1 MVLDAV
7 TENGAPS
14 HSSTM
19 DARLDLFVKTVRD
32 VQDECLLELVDRSW
46 EVDPLD
52 TLKILFNWR
61 DCRGGKGDY
70 RGFLVAMVHIL
81 KKGEEGA
88 GAWFLANFKAIPEY
102 GSWLDLVKLWHM
114 VDEVAK
120 GEIMACIREQVE
132 EDAKILTDVENSGEK
147 KSISLLAK
155 WMPTEGC
162 KWDRGGEKA
171 EGRGPSFVAEF
182 CKFKIKKAFYR
193 KELLTPMRAHLKLVE
208 TRLCAK
214 QFDQIDYESVPS
226 VAMKKYRK
234 AFLRNDKAGFED
246 YLAQVTKGTK
256 TIKAGQVYPHDLVRH
271 YLGGG
276 AFDAVIEEQW
286 KAIKASVDECG
297 AFEGAVC
304 VCDVSSSMDGT
315 PLQVCIALGLLGLS
329 PGGCGREQVITFDS
343 HPVLHKISS
352 AESLEEQVRVLSQIP
367 WGGNTNFEK
376 TMDLVLTLEGV
387 KRVFVFSDMQFDQAF
402 CSGGRAASHFDLA
415 RAKFETAGRPMPE
428 IVFWNLRGNTSDFPV
443 TTDDRGVVMLAGYS
457 PALLGALTSGS
468 ELSPLTMMLG
478 IIRGARYE
486 KIKKPDG
493 V

>member
-32 VQDECLLELVDRSW
+32 VEDECLLELVDRSW

-70 RGFLVAMVHIL
+70 RGFLVAMVHVL
-81 KKGEEGA
+81 TKGE
-88 GAWFLANFKAIPEY
+88 AWFLANFKAIPEY

-120 GEIMACIREQVE
+120 GEIMACIREQIE
-132 EDAKILTDVENSGEK
+132 LDVLLLKEK
-147 KSISLLAK
+147 QSISLLAK

-171 EGRGPSFVAEF
+171 DRGGEGQERGPSFVAEF

-193 KELLTPMRAHLKLVE
+193 KELLTPLRAHLKLVE

-286 KAIKASVDECG
+286 KAIKAGVDECG

-304 VCDVSSSMDGT
+304 VCDVSGSMDGV

-329 PGGCGREQVITFDS
+329 PGGCAREQVITFDS
-343 HPVLHKISS
+343 RPALHKISS

-376 TMDLVLTLEGV
+376 TMDLVLTLEGI

-402 CSGGRAASHFDLA
+402 CGVSGYGAASHFDLA
-415 RAKFETAGRPMPE
+415 RAKFEAAGRPMPE

-457 PALLGALTSGS
+457 PALLGALTSGG

-486 KIKKPDG
+486 KIKKPENLL
-493 V
+493 

>member
-32 VQDECLLELVDRSW
+32 VEDEYLLELVDRSW

-52 TLKILFNWR
+52 TLRILFNWR

-70 RGFLVAMVHIL
+70 RGFLLAMVHVL
-81 KKGEEGA
+81 TKGE
-88 GAWFLANFKAIPEY
+88 AWFLANFKAIPEY

-120 GEIMACIREQVE
+120 GEIMACIRKQIELDVL
-132 EDAKILTDVENSGEK
+132 ILKENK
-147 KSISLLAK
+147 TTISLLAK

-162 KWDRGGEKA
+162 KWDRGGEK
-171 EGRGPSFVAEF
+171 GPSFVAEF

-193 KELLTPMRAHLKLVE
+193 KELLTPLRAHLKLVE

-226 VAMKKYRK
+226 MAMKKYRK
-234 AFLRNDKAGFED
+234 AFLRNDKAGFEE

-271 YLGGG
+271 YLAGG

-286 KAIKASVDECG
+286 KAIKAGVDECG

-304 VCDVSSSMDGT
+304 VCDVSGSMDGV

-329 PGGCGREQVITFDS
+329 PGGCAREQVITFDS
-343 HPVLHKISS
+343 RPVLHKIPS
-352 AESLEEQVRVLSQIP
+352 AESLHEQVRVLSQIA

-402 CSGGRAASHFDLA
+402 CGVGRASSHFDLA
-415 RAKFETAGRPMPE
+415 RAKFEAAGRSMPE
-428 IVFWNLRGNTSDFPV
+428 IVFWNLRGNTNDFPV

-457 PALLGALTSGS
+457 PALLGALTSGG

-478 IIRGARYE
+478 VIRGARYE
-486 KIKKPDG
+486 KIKKPENLL
-493 V
+493 